1 MEQEKFNICIERTV
15 LRCNQSK
22 KISKSKYPKT
32 FGNKN
37 KNNFIKSEDEEF
49 ILTLKSPISSSISDA
64 YYKFQEINNVVYAE
78 LYNLKEI
85 VWPFSNFNDINLNS
99 KIILYINKESFE
111 SLKKLNKNLPDKL
124 EDALKILKN
133 EFKNKSNIIER
144 IYGKCTLKV
153 LKNNI
158 IELSK
163 IKNNFTSRMGLSN
176 DDVYFLVTFILSLFE
191 ESEYNNLSSEFKKL
205 ENINKKYS
213 LKASN
218 ALKNILTELE
228 NKRSRLEKEAQLTEN
243 FKDEIITKYME
254 EGYETRYALLK
265 YKKLEKAAVVLIK
278 DAIYQGIN
286 YNVLNESKSIVEFD
300 LNGHKEFVIEGNK
313 TDRDNYIFPIITD
326 DKLISK
332 KIMSEHNLNV
342 PKAILL
348 DSEMEKEDIE
358 NLASRFY
365 NKTAVIKPRNT
376 NYGTGISVFDRKASK
391 EEILLAIDYA
401 FKFDNN
407 VLIEEFAKG
416 MEYRFLVVD
425 GKCLSVAHRRAA
437 SVVGD
442 GKSTIKELM
451 IEKSNEYWHRLVG
464 SPLKM
469 DLPLEEHL
477 KSQGYNYD
485 SIISK
490 GKRVFLRTNSNCSS
504 GGESVDYTEKMPLKF
519 KKIAE
524 KAAKAFDAK
533 ICGVDIIVEDFNK
546 DNYSIVEINDNPGYS
561 ISEWPYDGKE
571 QKIGLGIFKLLGLV
585 QE

>member
-1 MEQEKFNICIERTV
+1 MKQEKFNICLERMV
-15 LRCNQSK
+15 LRCNKNK
-22 KISKSKYPKT
+22 KISTTAYPKA
-32 FGNKN
+32 FGKKE
-37 KNNFIKSEDEEF
+37 KNNFISSNNEEY
-49 ILTLKSPISSSISDA
+49 ILKLKSPVSSSISDA
-64 YYKFQEINNVVYAE
+64 YYKLQEITNVVYAE

-85 VWPFSNFNDINLNS
+85 VWPFSNFNTINLNS
-99 KIILYINKESFE
+99 KITLSINKDNYEE
-111 SLKKLNKNLPDKL
+111 LKKVNKVLPEKL
-124 EDALKILKN
+124 EDAFKILKN
-133 EFKNKSNIIER
+133 EFKNKSYILEKL
-144 IYGKCTLKV
+144 YGKCTLKIS
-153 LKNNI
+153 KNNI
-158 IELSK
+158 ELSE
-163 IKNNFTSRMGLSN
+163 IRNNYQTRMGMTY
-176 DDVYFLVTFILSLFE
+176 DDICFLVTFLFRLLDE
-191 ESEYNNLSSEFKKL
+191 TETSSIQEEFKLL
-205 ENINKKYS
+205 EKTSKIYS
-213 LKASN
+213 LKAKDS
-218 ALKNILTELE
+218 LKNILAEMKNKKSRLDLETELSE
-228 NKRSRLEKEAQLTEN
+228 EEKTVLI
-243 FKDEIITKYME
+243 DKYME

-278 DAIYQGIN
+278 DAIYQGID
-286 YNVLNESKSIVEFD
+286 YTVLNEAKSVVEFE

-313 TDRDNYIFPIITD
+313 TDRDTYIFPIITD

-332 KIMSEHNLNV
+332 QIMADYGLNV

-348 DSEMEKEDIE
+348 DSEMDKEDIE
-358 NLASRFY
+358 EYASKFY

-391 EEILLAIDYA
+391 QEILTAIEYA
-401 FKFDNN
+401 FKFDTN

-416 MEYRFLVVD
+416 MEYRFLVID

-451 IEKSNEYWHRLVG
+451 IQKSNEYWHRLVG

-485 SIISK
+485 TVIPE

-504 GGESVDYTEKMPLKF
+504 GGEAVDVTAEMPTKF

-533 ICGVDIIVEDFNK
+533 ICGVDIIVEDFKK
-546 DNYSIVEINDNPGYS
+546 DNYAIVEINDNPGYS
-561 ISEWPYDGKE
+561 ISEWPYEGKE

>member
-1 MEQEKFNICIERTV
+1 MNQEKFNICLERMV
-15 LRCNQSK
+15 LRCNKNK
-22 KISKSKYPKT
+22 KISSTKYPKA
-32 FGNKN
+32 FGNKE
-37 KNNFIKSEDEEF
+37 KNNFIRSENEEY
-49 ILTLKSPISSSISDA
+49 ILKLKSPTSSSISEA
-64 YYKFQEINNVVYAE
+64 YYKLQEITNVVYSE
-78 LYNLKEI
+78 LYSLNEI
-85 VWPFSNFNDINLNS
+85 VWPFSSFNNINLNS
-99 KIILYINKESFE
+99 KITLSINKENYE
-111 SLKKLNKNLPDKL
+111 ELKKVNKVLPEKL
-124 EDALKILKN
+124 EDAFKNLKN
-133 EFKNKSNIIER
+133 EFKNKSYILEKL
-144 IYGKCTLKV
+144 YGKCTLKV
-153 LKNNI
+153 SKSNIELSELKNNYR
-158 IELSK
+158 
-163 IKNNFTSRMGLSN
+163 TRMGMTY
-176 DDVYFLVTFILSLFE
+176 DDICFLVTFIFSLLE
-191 ESEYNNLSSEFKKL
+191 KNEFKSFKEEFKIL
-205 ENINKKYS
+205 ENISKKYS
-213 LKASN
+213 LKTKES
-218 ALKNILTELE
+218 LE
-228 NKRSRLEKEAQLTEN
+228 NVLKEIQNQKSRLEQEAELTDKEKTDLI
-243 FKDEIITKYME
+243 DKYME

-278 DAIYQGIN
+278 DAIYQGID
-286 YNVLNESKSIVEFD
+286 YKVLNESKSIVEFE

-313 TDRDNYIFPIITD
+313 TDRDTYIFPIITD

-332 KIMSEHNLNV
+332 QIMADYGLNV

-348 DSEMEKEDIE
+348 DSEMDREDIE
-358 NLASRFY
+358 ELASKFF

-391 EEILLAIDYA
+391 EEILTAIDYA

-416 MEYRFLVVD
+416 MEYRFLVID

-451 IEKSNEYWHRLVG
+451 IKKSNEYWHRLVG

-485 SIISK
+485 TVIPE

-504 GGESVDYTEKMPLKF
+504 GGEAVDVTDEMPVKF

-533 ICGVDIIVEDFNK
+533 ICGVDIIVEDFKK

-561 ISEWPYDGKE
+561 ISEWPYEGKE